1 MILHLIVASVYT
13 IGSVLFLIGI
23 WKAARVIESAD
34 ALECERKNVASDCIE
49 NLEIAMRF
57 MEQDFSYKDAVVVIE
72 AIKRKYEL

>member
-1 MILHLIVASVYT
+1 MTLIIIIALLHAIA
-13 IGSVLFLIGI
+13 GALFLIGV

-34 ALECERKNVASDCIE
+34 VLETVQRNTAKDCVD

-57 MEQDFSYKDAVVVIE
+57 MEGDFSYKDAKVVAD